1 MGESIAE
8 ITAESACS
16 MGCFCAE
23 GYPKGTPP
31 RITCAQV
38 DCQPYPS
45 GGGCVP
51 IRKSDSD
58 CCSEYYCPGSKKFL
72 QIFQYCANAI
82 LNMAFYTDN

>member
-1 MGESIAE
+1 MGESIPE

-58 CCSEYYCPGSKKFL
+58 CCSEYYCPGSKKLSKKCIPVFNI
-72 QIFQYCANAI
+72 Q
-82 LNMAFYTDN
+82 AFSIIN